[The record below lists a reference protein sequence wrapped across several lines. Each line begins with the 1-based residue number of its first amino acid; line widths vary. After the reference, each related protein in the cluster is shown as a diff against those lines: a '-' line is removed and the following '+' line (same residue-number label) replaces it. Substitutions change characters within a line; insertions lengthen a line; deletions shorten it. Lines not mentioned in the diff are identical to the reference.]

1 MRFNTKVLAV
11 IVGVITCAAAQAG
24 DVYKYTDSA
33 GKTMYTDKPIPGA
46 ILVSSTQR
54 PVEAARRSYA
64 EQQSNQNASLNA
76 SNQRI
81 AEGQDNTRVAA
92 AVAQD
97 LAASRAER
105 CKQARDDYNKSIQ
118 SMRMYREVNGQRQYL
133 SEAELTKARVDARRA
148 VDTVCGPQG

>member
-1 MRFNTKVLAV
+1 MRHTILAV
-11 IVGVITCAAAQAG
+11 IAGVITCAAAQAG

-54 PVEAARRSYA
+54 PVDAQQRSYA
-64 EQQSNQNASLNA
+64 TQQANQNAALNA

-81 AEGQDNTRVAA
+81 AEGQDNERVAA
-92 AVAQD
+92 AVSQD

-105 CKQARDDYNKSIQ
+105 CKKARDDYNQSIQ
-118 SMRMYREVNGQRQYL
+118 SLRMYREVNGKREYL
-133 SEAELTKARVDARRA
+133 SDAELTQARVDAKRA